1 MNDKPDLTEPRL
13 PFQDATSWL
22 GSFSSGQI
30 GQLLASV
37 GDVVVLLDPAG
48 KIRDI
53 GGAPSSVRGLQGQ
66 IGRAWADTVTLES
79 RHKIDE
85 MLANEQPGRW
95 RQVTHTTEGEE
106 FPVRYLA
113 FPVGERGNLV
123 AVGRDER
130 ASAVLQQRL
139 LQVQQSLERDYLS
152 LRQAEA
158 RYRLLFE
165 MTAEAMVIV
174 EADNRRVREINPAAI
189 ELFGLSGTVAG
200 QPVPVLFA
208 EADRDRVVAF
218 LGAAAAGADIS
229 PISVHLPGGSTTQLA
244 ARNFRQSGA
253 SYLLLRLGGRA
264 ATAATRDRDDLIDIV
279 ERMPDAFVL
288 ADRKLNICAANAA
301 LVELVQAASADQLRG
316 RPLGDF
322 LGRPGIDLDLIV
334 AQVSENDVARN
345 VSTILRG
352 LDGAREEVEV
362 SAVRAGQGGDHYGF
376 TLRVVA
382 RRMRDLPPVERDL
395 PRSVEQ
401 LTELIGRMPLKDIVR
416 ESTDLIERQCIEAAL
431 AYTSNNR
438 ASAAEILGLSRQSLY
453 SKLHRHGLVSTEAA
467 DD

>member
-13 PFQDATSWL
+13 PFQDVRSWL
-22 GSFSSGQI
+22 GNFAPSQI
-30 GQLLASV
+30 GQLLTSV
-37 GDVVVLLDPAG
+37 GDVVMLVDPAG
-48 KIRDI
+48 KIQDI

-85 MLANEQPGRW
+85 MVANEHPGRW
-95 RQVTHTTEGEE
+95 RQVTHNSEGEE
-106 FPVRYLA
+106 FPVRYLV
-113 FPVGERGNLV
+113 FPVGERGDLV

-165 MTAEAMVIV
+165 MTAEPMAIV
-174 EADNRRVREINPAAI
+174 EADSRRVREINPAAL
-189 ELFGLSGTVAG
+189 ELFGLTEMATG
-200 QPVPVLFA
+200 QPAQQLFH
-208 EADRDRVVAF
+208 EQDRDRVVAY
-218 LGAAAAGADIS
+218 LGAAAAGAEIS
-229 PISVHLPGGSTTQLA
+229 PVEVQLPRGGAIRLA
-244 ARNFRQSGA
+244 ARGFRQSGTG
-253 SYLLLRLGGRA
+253 YLLLRLGQPA
-264 ATAATRDRDDLIDIV
+264 LSPITRDERDLVNIV
-279 ERMPDAFVL
+279 ERLPDAFVL
-288 ADRKLNICAANAA
+288 ADRKLNICAVNGA
-301 LVELVQAASADQLRG
+301 LVELLQAASPDQLRG
-316 RPLGDF
+316 RPLGEF
-322 LGRPGIDLDLIV
+322 LGRPGIDLDLII
-334 AQVSENDVARN
+334 AQVNENEVARN

-362 SAVRAGQGGDHYGF
+362 SAVRAGEGGSHYGF
-376 TLRVVA
+376 SLRVVA
-382 RRMRDLPPVERDL
+382 RRLRDLPPAQHDL

-467 DD
+467 DE